1 MLVGAVL
8 YHHRELA
15 HAMSWKS
22 KFVSVL
28 AELNCL
34 VFCLL
39 KGVWFCLLLQ
49 SRLGLCKPE
58 LMKELAEVNCLL
70 ICLLMYWLVLSCV
83 TIANWFISEVIS
95 WKSES
100 VTGVV

>member
-1 MLVGAVL
+1 
-8 YHHRELA
+8 
-15 HAMSWKS
+15 MSWKS

-28 AELNCL
+28 AEVNCW

-49 SRLGLCKPE
+49 SRLCLCKSE
-58 LMKELAEVNCLL
+58 IMKELTEVNCLL
-70 ICLLMYWLVLSCV
+70 LCLLKCWLVLSCV